1 MVCQSGGAWV
11 NPAAAASGATP
22 KQSIQ
27 MIAGRKTRK
36 DTAVTQSLDS
46 FKCRKKL
53 KVGNKTYIYYSLKAA
68 EKNGLKGVSKL
79 PFSLK
84 VLLENLL
91 RFEDGGFTVST
102 DDIQAIA
109 DWQKNPSESQNEIQ
123 YRPARV
129 LLALAGLPL
138 IHSGMLVM
146 D

>member
-1 MVCQSGGAWV
+1 MRVALQ
-11 NPAAAASGATP
+11 PLD
-22 KQSIQ
+22 
-27 MIAGRKTRK
+27 KTRK

-91 RFEDGGFTVST
+91 RFEDGRTVT
-102 DDIQAIA
+102 KQDIMAVSKWVSNRGAVERAQ
-109 DWQKNPSESQNEIQ
+109 QFGQ
-123 YRPARV
+123 RLR
-129 LLALAGLPL
+129 
-138 IHSGMLVM
+138 
-146 D
+146 